1 MKTIGLIGGMSW
13 ESTAKYY
20 ELINREIAFSLGASH
35 SARCVIYSFDF
46 QEIEELQY
54 AGAWDELRRRL
65 FEVGRGL
72 KGAGADFIVLC
83 TNTMHKVMDG
93 FEAEVGIPFLHI
105 ADIIGEAVRADAITT
120 VGLLGTKFTMEEDF
134 YRGKLER
141 EYGLSVLVP
150 DAADRAE
157 VNRVIYEELV
167 RGVIS
172 EESRAAYVHIMD
184 GLERRGCRGII
195 LGCTEIG
202 LLVKA
207 HSTRLYDS
215 TVLHVRRAARLAM
228 ERR

>member
-13 ESTAKYY
+13 ESTAQYY
-20 ELINREIAFSLGASH
+20 ELINREIAYSLGASH
-35 SARCVIYSFDF
+35 SARCIVYSFDF
-46 QEIEELQY
+46 QDIEELQY
-54 AGAWDELRRRL
+54 AGEWGELRRRL
-65 FEVGRGL
+65 FDVAKGL
-72 KGAGADFIVLC
+72 KAAGADFIVLC

-93 FEAEVGIPFLHI
+93 FEEEVGVPLLHI

-134 YRGKLER
+134 YRGRLER
-141 EYGLSVLVP
+141 TFGLKVLVP

-167 RGVIS
+167 RGKVT
-172 EESRAAYVHIMD
+172 EESRASYIRIMD
-184 GLERRGCRGII
+184 SLERAGCRGII

-215 TVLHVRRAARLAM
+215 TVLHVRRAARLAL
-228 ERR
+228 EG